1 MKKFNK
7 VMAIMAIIE
16 YVLAAVNGAWSVFN
30 LMNGKIEL
38 GVAQIFVALIALA
51 VAIYYTL
58 EAKDE

>member
-1 MKKFNK
+1 MKKYNI
-7 VMAIMAIIE
+7 IMAIIE
-16 YVLAAVNGAWSVFN
+16 YVLVAVNGVWSVFS

-38 GVAQIFVALIALA
+38 GVAQIFISLIALN

>member
-7 VMAIMAIIE
+7 IMAIIE
-16 YVLAAVNGAWSVFN
+16 YVLLAVNGVWSVFS

-38 GVAQIFVALIALA
+38 GVAQIFTSSIALTA
-51 VAIYYTL
+51 AIYFML

>member
-7 VMAIMAIIE
+7 IMAIIE
-16 YVLAAVNGAWSVFN
+16 YVLFAVDGVWSVFS

-38 GVAQIFVALIALA
+38 GVAQIFISLIALTT
-51 VAIYYTL
+51 AIYFTL

>member
-7 VMAIMAIIE
+7 IMAIIE
-16 YVLAAVNGAWSVFN
+16 YVLVVANGVWSVFS

-38 GVAQIFVALIALA
+38 GVAQIFISLIALN

>member
-7 VMAIMAIIE
+7 IMAIIE
-16 YVLAAVNGAWSVFN
+16 YVLVAVNGIWSVFN

-38 GVAQIFVALIALA
+38 GVAQIFVSLIALA
-51 VAIYYTL
+51 VAIYFTL

>member
-7 VMAIMAIIE
+7 IMAIIE
-16 YVLAAVNGAWSVFN
+16 YVLVAANGVWSVFS

-38 GVAQIFVALIALA
+38 GVAQILTSLIALA
-51 VAIYYTL
+51 AAIYFTL

>member
-1 MKKFNK
+1 MKNFNK
-7 VMAIMAIIE
+7 IMAIIE
-16 YVLAAVNGAWSVFN
+16 YVLVAVNGVWSVFS

-38 GVAQIFVALIALA
+38 GVAQIFISLIALN

>member
-7 VMAIMAIIE
+7 IMAIIE
-16 YVLAAVNGAWSVFN
+16 YVLVAVDGVWSVFS

-38 GVAQIFVALIALA
+38 GVTQIFISLIALTT
-51 VAIYYTL
+51 AIYFTL